1 MNKDITA
8 CNGTV
13 GNTQTCKIKETCKR
27 FAVHNNRDKNQYSAS
42 YQKITVQMYQK
53 GDCMFL
59 VKL

>member
-27 FAVHNNRDKNQYSAS
+27 FAVHQQKNQNQS

-59 VKL
+59 VKI